1 VSVRRRPV
9 VFAALLALPLLLAA
23 PRARAGAESA
33 VVLLQEARE
42 NEADHNDLGAIRRYS
57 EAIELDPTL
66 GDAYL
71 GLGALRMRRGDTR
84 EAERVFDVALSH
96 VPSLF
101 RALVGRAEAR
111 WAIGNHADAESDL
124 EAYVLAAQDPGALR
138 ELAGWYGQEARAPAQ
153 LATWRRIRSLA
164 TERADGALR
173 QEAQKMVR
181 ALQILVGAAD
191 PVTMPAAVDPI
202 RRAIARVAKRG
213 G

>member
-1 VSVRRRPV
+1 MPTRRRT
-9 VFAALLALPLLLAA
+9 LALATLALLLAA

-33 VVLLQEARE
+33 VTLLEEARE
-42 NEADHNDLGAIRRYS
+42 NESQSDDFNAIRHYS

-71 GLGALRMRRGDTR
+71 GLGALRMRLGDTR

-96 VPSLF
+96 IPALF

-111 WAIGNHADAESDL
+111 WALGFHAEAEDDL
-124 EAYVLAAQDPGALR
+124 EAYARAAEDPGALR
-138 ELAGWYGQEARAPAQ
+138 ELADWYGQQSRAPAQ
-153 LATWRRIRSLA
+153 LATWRRIRALA
-164 TERADGALR
+164 AARGDGPLEHEALT
-173 QEAQKMVR
+173 MVR
-181 ALQILVGAAD
+181 ALQILVGGAD
-191 PVTMPAAVDPI
+191 PVTTPSAVDPV